1 MPPPEATATTV
12 VHPSCPRLAGY
23 LGAMAGGEPD
33 TTDSD
38 KPLPPAAKR
47 KRTTGTRSGG
57 DPSPS
62 GAGRYTAPI
71 PASKKGPS
79 PRWVPVLMFA
89 MWGIGLAMILLNY
102 MGLLPGSADGGN
114 GWYLIGGLGL
124 ILGGII
130 TATQYR

>member
-1 MPPPEATATTV
+1 
-12 VHPSCPRLAGY
+12 
-23 LGAMAGGEPD
+23 MAGGDPD
-33 TTDSD
+33 TTETN

-47 KRTTGTRSGG
+47 KKPAGARAKG
-57 DPSPS
+57 DSS
-62 GAGRYTAPI
+62 AGGAGRYTAPV

-89 MWGIGLAMILLNY
+89 LWGIGLGMILLNY